1 MALVMLQHS
10 FAPNNP
16 RHSGPA
22 APATLTRSRTC
33 AGRYVSV
40 DMNKICVILSIVAL
54 AACEAHLD
62 NKVGYG
68 KTLDIPA
75 DKVCFNAVFEELKAQ
90 TAYTLSVTTVEDNG
104 KIMNYELMIDGQ
116 AVNEDLDVFTPA
128 SFQLNKEFMSNVQQR
143 CAG

>member
-1 MALVMLQHS
+1 MAHNKALLS
-10 FAPNNP
+10 PLSWLG
-16 RHSGPA
+16 RL
-22 APATLTRSRTC
+22 TLRSSRPK
-33 AGRYVSV
+33 ALRYVSV

-90 TAYTLSVTTVEDNG
+90 TAYTLSVTTVEENG

-128 SFQLNKEFMSNVQQR
+128 SFQLTKEFMSNVQQR